1 MEIEATEK
9 FYVNGKDSPAFL
21 YFPRGHYLSIDHKH
35 TLYMSRVGLIAT
47 FGTRKKTLE
56 RLKEIIES
64 ANFPTRVYQVSKY
77 GKKRGK
83 RILFAEN
90 KVQHTHVITDPLTRK
105 TKWEISYHIISQQH
119 QMMYVDYQ
127 QSRRKSIITICSNP
141 KCKRLI
147 KKSLCY

>member
-90 KVQHTHVITDPLTRK
+90 KVQHLQLDAEKVVDGAMVKVFNIDEWKTITLSSV
-105 TKWEISYHIISQQH
+105 EA
-119 QMMYVDYQ
+119 
-127 QSRRKSIITICSNP
+127 
-141 KCKRLI
+141 
-147 KKSLCY
+147 